1 MEEFESLFGCL
12 EPRGSRDKDK
22 KLISKLASTPKK
34 TPSSVK
40 GSNLNDKMEWIRRE
54 VDTHLNFLSDKV
66 ESCRTYERLT
76 RFFDNFV
83 EQEKGAIDTETLGL
97 DYFKDNIY
105 GWSAWAKGEKSI
117 YVPVL
122 HHGYVTGQRL
132 ENQVS
137 VGEIKTQLERVVN
150 SNVRLVFHNAKFDL
164 HMLYHNFGVMLP
176 CWWDTMIASRL
187 LHSSEKDHSLKYQYS
202 VKVKGE
208 DGKPYDF
215 KSLFEGVEPN
225 TVPIDIM
232 TKYAAGD
239 TFETLGLQEYQE
251 EEFKKYPGIY
261 NVFTNIEMPLLPIV
275 VEMEETGVAID
286 FDMLNKMDEKYT
298 KRLEDA
304 KSDCYKELEKY
315 RDKINT
321 FRLRNSDKLSDPINL
336 SSPAQ
341 MAIILYDIIGIEETK
356 KYGRGTGKQVLELLK
371 GKSVFCK
378 KLLEVREA
386 EKLINAFI
394 KSIPTYIKPDGRVHS
409 DFVQIKGTGNTT
421 SEDEDNGADT
431 GRFSCIAEGQY
442 VQVVNGQ
449 KKIEEIEVGDYVY
462 CYDDNGNIHLSKVK
476 NVFDNGIRDCVEIVW
491 QSTGKHCS
499 GSLVCTSD
507 HRIRTKSGEWVQA
520 KDLKRYNKLSHI
532 RRGIGEQG
540 RPRIYGSN
548 SFMDLEHNIIK
559 RDYFKCGDNK
569 MHIHHIDGNKSNNS
583 LENLE
588 LMTHEE
594 HSRLHAIESVRRGVI
609 PVLQLHSEES
619 RRKASETYKKV
630 TLERISKEKTIEL
643 LLENNG
649 SPTKC
654 GYDYSTI
661 LRRIKEYNIDM
672 KSIKEKCKGLDEDN
686 FTKVFFEEK
695 GMNTKIASRLHISSD
710 KAKMYI
716 KKYNLCYNHMVQS
729 IKPVGKR
736 HVYDL
741 EVEKYHNFIVS
752 EICVHNCKD
761 PNLQQI
767 PSRGEK
773 SELRKIFKAT
783 DGYIMMSSDYSQQ
796 EPRLLAHCSG
806 DHEMKQAYIDG
817 KDLYALM
824 ASKIYKKPYEECKEF
839 YPDGTLNKEGK
850 ARRSATKAVLLG

>member
-164 HMLYHNFGVMLP
+164 HMIYHNFGVMLP

-431 GRFSCIAEGQY
+431 GRFS
-442 VQVVNGQ
+442 
-449 KKIEEIEVGDYVY
+449 
-462 CYDDNGNIHLSKVK
+462 S
-476 NVFDNGIRDCVEIVW
+476 
-491 QSTGKHCS
+491 
-499 GSLVCTSD
+499 
-507 HRIRTKSGEWVQA
+507 
-520 KDLKRYNKLSHI
+520 
-532 RRGIGEQG
+532 
-540 RPRIYGSN
+540 
-548 SFMDLEHNIIK
+548 
-559 RDYFKCGDNK
+559 
-569 MHIHHIDGNKSNNS
+569 
-583 LENLE
+583 
-588 LMTHEE
+588 
-594 HSRLHAIESVRRGVI
+594 
-609 PVLQLHSEES
+609 
-619 RRKASETYKKV
+619 
-630 TLERISKEKTIEL
+630 
-643 LLENNG
+643 
-649 SPTKC
+649 
-654 GYDYSTI
+654 
-661 LRRIKEYNIDM
+661 
-672 KSIKEKCKGLDEDN
+672 
-686 FTKVFFEEK
+686 
-695 GMNTKIASRLHISSD
+695 
-710 KAKMYI
+710 
-716 KKYNLCYNHMVQS
+716 
-729 IKPVGKR
+729 
-736 HVYDL
+736 
-741 EVEKYHNFIVS
+741 
-752 EICVHNCKD
+752 KD

-767 PSRGEK
+767 PGRGEK
-773 SELRKIFKAT
+773 AELRKIFKAT
-783 DGYIMMSSDYSQQ
+783 SDEEHVNEIVGNSFIIELGDKVPTRRGMIYSQDIIVGD
-796 EPRLLAHCSG
+796 ELICKLGNEEVIKIVREINIDDNKRLHY
-806 DHEMKQAYIDG
+806 D
-817 KDLYALM
+817 
-824 ASKIYKKPYEECKEF
+824 
-839 YPDGTLNKEGK
+839 
-850 ARRSATKAVLLG
+850 VV